1 MYIFAF
7 LLLVASFLCAIFCAG
22 AAAVQLWQKQTDTL
36 GLVEKGSYVTTG
48 LMTLSSFILLA
59 AFVNNDFAV
68 EYVARYSDRYLP
80 LFYRITAF
88 WAGQEGSLLF
98 WGWSVAI
105 FGVFFLT
112 SKTYEK
118 LTAET
123 KLWFWMFFLAIIAFF
138 LLLITGWSNPF
149 ITFNRSV
156 QDGNGLNPLLQNP
169 GMIFH
174 PPLLFLGY
182 GGFVIP
188 GCLAL
193 AQTLSNKRGEEGL
206 WSTVCRPFTILA
218 WLLLSA
224 GIILG
229 AWWAYMELG
238 WGGYWA
244 WDPVENASLIPWL
257 IATAFLHTSVIE
269 ARRGKL
275 QRFNVFLMGLTTIS
289 AFFATYIVRSGII
302 DSVHGFPDGGVAIPL
317 MSFVIFSTV
326 ISFLVAFMGN
336 FRSPALASPASR
348 EGMLMGVAVILLTT
362 GVIVLTATLWPVL
375 SKSAAQVI
383 AIFSSNAKIVSTG
396 LDASFYNRV
405 CLPLL
410 ALLVLLLVF
419 CPWVS
424 WGGGFRNAV
433 IATVLAIIFVLG
445 LPVFLI
451 IMEGP
456 SGLGLGEKLS
466 AIMSAGPRH
475 VTAQIAASAALA
487 VIVSLAALFI
497 TNTALLKSHVT
508 VAAHGVHL
516 GVAII
521 ALGIAFSGPYQLE
534 GSYALK
540 LGESAK
546 LGAYEFTLDEVA
558 TGAGSGYEFLEAT
571 LKTGKNGG
579 EIGQMKPQRRHYEKY
594 PQQAFMEAS
603 TISGLG
609 NELYASLLRMDQRKG
624 TAEVHVSVNPLV
636 NWIWIGGVVL
646 CLFPLVGLFGVRKR
660 ESDAA

>member
-22 AAAVQLWQKQTDTL
+22 AAAVQLWQKQTNSL
-36 GLVEKGSYVTTG
+36 GLVEKGSFAITG
-48 LMTLSSFILLA
+48 LMTLSSFVLLA
-59 AFVNNDFAV
+59 AFINNDFRV
-68 EYVARYSDRYLP
+68 EYVARYSDQFLP

-105 FGVFFLT
+105 FGAFFLV
-112 SKTYEK
+112 SKTYEM

-149 ITFNRSV
+149 ITFNRPV
-156 QDGNGLNPLLQNP
+156 ADGNGLNPLLQNP

-206 WSTVCRPFTILA
+206 WSTVCRPFTMLA

-257 IATAFLHTSVIE
+257 ISTAFLHTSVVE

-275 QRFNVFLMGLTTIS
+275 QRFNVFMMGLTTVS
-289 AFFATYIVRSGII
+289 AFFATYIVRSGVI
-302 DSVHGFPDGGVAIPL
+302 DSLHGFPDGGVAFPL
-317 MSFVIFSTV
+317 MAFVVLSTV
-326 ISFLVAFMGN
+326 ISFLVSFLGR
-336 FRSPALASPASR
+336 FKSPALASPGSR
-348 EGMLMGVAVILLTT
+348 EGLLLGVAVILLTL
-362 GVIVLTATLWPVL
+362 GVIVLVATLWPVL
-375 SKSAAQVI
+375 STV
-383 AIFSSNAKIVSTG
+383 FGGMSSG
-396 LDASFYNRV
+396 MGPDFYNRV
-405 CLPLL
+405 CLPLF
-410 ALLVLLLVF
+410 ALMSLMLVF

-424 WGGGFRNAV
+424 WGGGFRNAAV
-433 IATVLAIIFVLG
+433 ASVLAIIFVLG
-445 LPVFLI
+445 LPIFLL
-451 IMEGP
+451 IMDGP
-456 SGLGLGEKLS
+456 AGLGIGQKIQ
-466 AIMSAGPRH
+466 AIAAAGPQH
-475 VTAQIAASAALA
+475 ITAQIAASSA
-487 VIVSLAALFI
+487 VAVLISLGILFFK
-497 TNTALLKSHVT
+497 NKQLLKSPVMLG
-508 VAAHGVHL
+508 AHGVHVGVALMVL
-516 GVAII
+516 GV
-521 ALGIAFSGPYQLE
+521 AFSGPYQQEQSFAMRPGQVAQL
-534 GSYALK
+534 GSYNIEL
-540 LGESAK
+540 L
-546 LGAYEFTLDEVA
+546 EVSS
-558 TGAGSGYEFLEAT
+558 GAGSGYEFYEAG
-571 LKTGKNGG
+571 LSIKKGDK
-579 EIGQMKPQRRHYEKY
+579 EIGVVHPQRRLYQKY
-594 PQQAFMEAS
+594 PQPFAEAATVFS
-603 TISGLG
+603 LG
-609 NELYASLLRMDQRKG
+609 DELYASLLRVDPNRG
-624 TAEVHVSVNPLV
+624 TVDIHLTVNPLV
-636 NWIWIGGVVL
+636 NWVWLGGVVL
-646 CLFPLVGLFGVRKR
+646 CLFPFVGMFAGRKR